1 MRRTWVWLA
10 AALMAASPLACDQRG
25 KAAPVE
31 LAPYMTRLQR
41 YKQRLGFAIEAKNQK
56 LAAYYL
62 KEIDET
68 SETISL
74 KVPVLDGQPI
84 AENMKSFLEP
94 AISPLERS
102 LKAGDWA
109 ATAGAYQTLVERCN
123 ACHVQTR
130 HEFIVVLPASG
141 EPPRGQRFSP

>member
-1 MRRTWVWLA
+1 M
-10 AALMAASPLACDQRG
+10 
-25 KAAPVE
+25 E
-31 LAPYMTRLQR
+31 LAPYMSRLQR

-84 AENMKSFLEP
+84 AE
-94 AISPLERS
+94 
-102 LKAGDWA
+102 
-109 ATAGAYQTLVERCN
+109 T
-123 ACHVQTR
+123 
-130 HEFIVVLPASG
+130 
-141 EPPRGQRFSP
+141 